1 MPPRKRPPVEPLRN
15 KAPISSFIDQTSG
28 GGEADSSPTAVPITK
43 IQLPE
48 KQPRH
53 YFDPETLEHLAQSIK
68 EYGILE
74 PLLVRPLQKG
84 TYELIAGERRL
95 RAAQLIGLAEVPIIA
110 HDLDDQQALQV
121 ALMENL
127 QREDLNPVE
136 ETEGVLELLAIALST
151 SRDEVITLLGQA
163 NNARNRD
170 QKLKDNV
177 ILQLEKVESVL
188 AVIGKF
194 TAESFRVNRL
204 PLLNLPEDVL
214 EKLRQG
220 KLEYTKARAISRVKD
235 DRQRK
240 AILKD
245 AIAKNLSL
253 SQIKEQITALLEEEE
268 EKQPET
274 IQQQFSVIYKQIQKS
289 KVWNDPKKQR
299 KLEKIM
305 SDLRS
310 LLSE

>member
-15 KAPISSFIDQTSG
+15 KAPIASFIDQ
-28 GGEADSSPTAVPITK
+28 SPEGIEEDRSPISVSLAK

-48 KQPRH
+48 WQPRH
-53 YFDPETLEHLAQSIK
+53 YFDPEKLEYLTQSIK
-68 EYGILE
+68 EHGILE
-74 PLLVRPLQKG
+74 PLLVRPLNKG
-84 TYELIAGERRL
+84 KYELIAGERRL
-95 RAAQLIGLAEVPIIA
+95 KAAKMAGLTEVPIISRI
-110 HDLDDQQALQV
+110 LDDQQALQV

-136 ETEGVLELLAIALST
+136 ETEGILELLAIALSVPQG
-151 SRDEVITLLGQA
+151 EVISLLRQA
-163 NNARNRD
+163 SNARARD
-170 QKLKDNV
+170 RDLKDNV

-188 AVIGKF
+188 AIIGKF

-204 PLLNLPEDVL
+204 PLLALPEDVL
-214 EKLRQG
+214 EELRQG
-220 KLEYTKARAISRVKD
+220 KLEYTKARAIARVKD
-235 DRQRK
+235 DGERK
-240 AILKD
+240 ALLKD

-253 SQIKEQITALLEEEE
+253 SQIKEQITALLKEEG

-274 IQQQFSVIYKQIQKS
+274 IQQQFSGIYKQIQKS

-305 SDLRS
+305 SDLRA
-310 LLSE
+310 LLDE